1 MYVDIELNF
10 PSLATI
16 QSLSDEQA
24 ENYVLGFRETL
35 EELEELQNEQGEKY
49 ESTEAAHFDLMKFLG
64 VGSDAYAALGGQCI
78 SGGFVRTRNPNGKCP
93 RAERR
98 GCAGAG
104 QFRCP
109 IIYGGACLTFT
120 QRATKSCIASAPSIR
135 RILKGIRE
143 DKSGAAQR
151 EWSNYETELKSYCV
165 SGSRRLFCHTLRNRL
180 DQVRRMAKVTDRIPA
195 PTEESYTTTS
205 TPQPRAPSARSSH
218 ADNFREGDVVVDRSY
233 VYKPIAPPTAASGF
247 SSQPAVY
254 TTAGPVDNTPRPLS
268 KECYSEVMIEG
279 FKTDNGYEK
288 VVDPAVAYRAFCQG
302 DKAYMNSILPEI
314 RRKVASVKAR
324 VRQRST
330 ARGRMLS
337 EDVRRVEGTAVAIEN
352 CARFINRGGRLPPP
366 TSDTIEFNGNE
377 TRVSHQLGGG
387 AIGYTMLQTGYAGV
401 SLGFLRPPRRFCDY
415 SFRGLPATSSPPANS
430 PLGSSKAI

>member
-10 PSLATI
+10 PSLATL
-16 QSLSDEQA
+16 QSLTDEQA

-49 ESTEAAHFDLMKFLG
+49 ESNDSAHFDLMKFLG
-64 VGSDAYAALGGQCI
+64 FGSDAFAATGGQCI
-78 SGGFVRTRNPNGKCP
+78 SGGFVRTRNANGKCP

-120 QRATKSCIASAPSIR
+120 QRATKSCINSAPSIR
-135 RILKGIRE
+135 RILKGMRE
-143 DKSGAAQR
+143 DKTGSAQR
-151 EWSNYETELKSYCV
+151 EWASYETELKSYCTR
-165 SGSRRLFCHTLRNRL
+165 GSRRLFCHTLRNRL

-195 PTEESYTTTS
+195 PTEESYTTS
-205 TPQPRAPSARSSH
+205 TTQPQAPSARS
-218 ADNFREGDVVVDRSY
+218 AGGRTFREGDVVVDGSY
-233 VYKPIAPPTAASGF
+233 VYKPITPPASVSGF

-254 TTAGPVDNTPRPLS
+254 RSGPVDNSPRTLS

-302 DKAYMNSILPEI
+302 DKAYMNSILPDI

-324 VRQRST
+324 VRQRSSG
-330 ARGRMLS
+330 RGRMLA

-401 SLGFLRPPRRFCDY
+401 SLGFLRPPRRFCDF
-415 SFRGLPATSSPPANS
+415 SFPGLPATNSPPANS